1 VICAILPSHFTHF
14 ANQLSHFIYFVHFV
28 KFRLISSSVYG
39 KLRAKELR
47 DMLTDE
53 LIELTRFVQ
62 TRKAEGQRLEVKAAH
77 VDCPKRLYD
86 TLSSFSNQDGGGTLL
101 FGLDESKD
109 FELVGVYD
117 LQSLQKKVTEQCNQM
132 EPPVR
137 AVFTFTEIAGKAV
150 CSAEIPGIDLAERP
164 CYYKGA
170 GRVNGSYL
178 RVGDADLP
186 MTDYELYSYEAFRK
200 HQHDDERPVERATF
214 AMVNQDKL
222 DEFVQKMQA
231 QRPGFRQ
238 MPRAQALEMLNV
250 TRNGALTMAAVM
262 NFCLYPQGYF
272 PQLGITAIVVPG
284 TEIGDVSTD
293 HSRFLDNKR
302 IEGTISELVQ
312 EAVNFCM
319 RNMKVRTIIDPE
331 TGLRKD
337 HTEYPLEAI
346 REAVLNAVI
355 HRDYSIFTEGTPIQI
370 NFFTDRLEIHS
381 PGGLYGR
388 MTVDQLG
395 YARPDLRNPALAV
408 MTEALTGAENRYS
421 GIPTIRREMAAYHLP
436 EPKFENRRNEFVVTL
451 YNTTDADAIPASIGD
466 VKNLLAYCKMPRTR
480 QEIANYLG
488 IKTIS
493 FAMTRYVSPLVE
505 SGQLAMTIPEK
516 PTSRKQRFV
525 TVGSK
530 EES

>member
-1 VICAILPSHFTHF
+1 
-14 ANQLSHFIYFVHFV
+14 LSDV
-28 KFRLISSSVYG
+28 
-39 KLRAKELR
+39 
-47 DMLTDE
+47 LTDE
-53 LIELTRFVQ
+53 LVELTHLVQ
-62 TRKAEGQRLEVKAAH
+62 TRKTEGQKLEVKAAH

-101 FGLDESKD
+101 FGLDESKN
-109 FELVGVYD
+109 FQLVGVYD
-117 LQSLQKKVTEQCNQM
+117 LQALQKKVTEQCNQM

-137 AVFTFTEIAGKAV
+137 AVFTFAEIDGKSV

-170 GRVNGSYL
+170 GRVNGSYI

-186 MTDYELYSYEAFRK
+186 MTDYELYRYEAFRK

-214 AMVNQDKL
+214 AMVNQEKL

-238 MPRAQALEMLNV
+238 MPREQALEMLNI
-250 TRNGALTMAAVM
+250 THNGKLTMAAVM

-272 PQLGITAIVVPG
+272 PQLGITAVVVPG
-284 TEIGDVSTD
+284 TEIGAVSAD

-302 IEGTISELVQ
+302 IEGTISDMVQ
-312 EAVNFCM
+312 EAVNFCA
-319 RNMKVRTIIDPE
+319 RNMKVRTIIDPD

-337 HTEYPLEAI
+337 RTEYPLEAI

-388 MTVDQLG
+388 MTVEQLG

-408 MTEALTGAENRYS
+408 MTEALSGAENRYS

-451 YNTTDADAIPASIGD
+451 YNAGAAEPVSDTTGADKS
-466 VKNLLAYCKMPRTR
+466 LLAYCKTPRTR
-480 QEIANYLG
+480 QEIADFLG
-488 IKTIS
+488 IKTVA
-493 FAMTRYVSPLVE
+493 FAMSRYVTPLVD
-505 SGQLAMTIPEK
+505 SGQLRMTIPQK
-516 PTSRKQRFV
+516 PTSRNQQFV
-525 TVGSK
+525 TAVSVTEDGAY
-530 EES
+530 

>member
-1 VICAILPSHFTHF
+1 
-14 ANQLSHFIYFVHFV
+14 
-28 KFRLISSSVYG
+28 
-39 KLRAKELR
+39 
-47 DMLTDE
+47 MLTEE
-53 LIELTRFVQ
+53 LIELTHFVQ
-62 TRKAEGQRLEVKAAH
+62 TRRTEGQQLEVKAAH

-86 TLSSFSNQDGGGTLL
+86 TLSAFSNQDGGGILL

-109 FELVGVYD
+109 FQPVGVYD
-117 LQSLQKKVTEQCNQM
+117 LHSLQKKVTEQCNQM
-132 EPPVR
+132 DPPVR
-137 AVFTFTEIAGKAV
+137 AVFTFAEVDGKAV

-186 MTDYELYSYEAFRK
+186 MTDYELYRYEAFRK
-200 HQHDDERPVERATF
+200 HLHDDERPVERATF
-214 AMVNQDKL
+214 AMIDAAKL

-238 MPRAQALEMLNV
+238 MSREQALEMLNV
-250 TRNGALTMAAVM
+250 TRNGQLTMAAVM

-272 PQLGITAIVVPG
+272 PQLGITAVVVPG
-284 TEIGDVSTD
+284 TQIGDVSAD

-302 IEGTISELVQ
+302 IEGTISDLVQ
-312 EAVNFCM
+312 EAVNFCA
-319 RNMKVRTIIDPE
+319 RNMKVRTIIDPV

-337 HTEYPLEAI
+337 RSEYPLEAI

-355 HRDYSIFTEGTPIQI
+355 HRDYSMYTEGTPIQI

-388 MTVDQLG
+388 LTVDQLG

-408 MTEALTGAENRYS
+408 MTEALIGAENRYS

-436 EPKFENRRNEFVVTL
+436 PPKFENRRNEFVVTL
-451 YNTTDADAIPASIGD
+451 YNSVQAEAPSMFSESRKD
-466 VKNLLAYCKMPRTR
+466 LLSYCQTPRTR
-480 QEIANYLG
+480 QEIADYLE
-488 IKTIS
+488 IKTIP
-493 FAMTRYVSPLVE
+493 FAMRRYVYPLIE
-505 SGQLAMTIPEK
+505 SGQLRMTLPQK
-516 PTSRKQRFV
+516 PGSSKQQFV
-525 TVGSK
+525 TPIVEADDGTQG
-530 EES
+530 